1 MEYKFVKQKTRTDCG
16 IAVSTIIINFL
27 QRTNIS
33 LEEIKYSNT
42 IYDNELSFYNIEM
55 LLKNY
60 KIEFKTY
67 YAKFDEFINL
77 EIIDPFVMNVNTKDG
92 YEHFIVVYKKKKT
105 KYLIADPS
113 RNDIKWIDQVELEQK
128 YTGYFGVAKK
138 FAKFKF
144 KKNSLINLAAFLFD
158 DIKLLTLFFVVS
170 LSFNIVILLAN
181 GFLKTYSKNLM
192 IDNNYNKNIIFIA
205 YFLIFFIQIVLTYLL
220 NRIIFV
226 IKSNLNKKMC
236 HVYFEKLLTIN
247 IEKFQTQKKEE
258 WIKKI
263 SYISSVSNLLTQF
276 FLIMP
281 SQMIFFTMSFV
292 MISFISPMF
301 LILIL
306 IENVLIISSSFVF
319 QNIMKNKIIENE
331 TESIYFSILFRE
343 LLDGNS
349 EIKFK
354 DMYGVY
360 RNKIET
366 SFNKNLNNENEVDN
380 IKNLNSVSI
389 LFISKTIFLILFYI
403 SQNFIIS
410 STISFDQL
418 FFYISISPYI
428 SDFSSSLLSIL
439 LNKENYKISINE
451 IKLIFQDDQ
460 KIIEKINITKIL
472 KIKCKNLNKYK
483 NEVNVIKDI
492 NFDFDTNTFIYGKS
506 GAGKTCLMQLLS
518 GEIQDY
524 EGKIFINDI
533 DFKTIN
539 KELLKQKILYIGQ
552 DDYLFNG
559 TIWANLQ
566 NFKNDIDLELFKQY
580 NFFEILN
587 SNNINI
593 NKIINDN
600 GANLSSGQKQIINF
614 ISSFFTNKELYLIDE
629 PLSNVD
635 RPTAYYLL
643 EKFLELKKDSLIL
656 MTDHNDYYK
665 KFFRKELKIINEK

>member
-1 MEYKFVKQKTRTDCG
+1 
-16 IAVSTIIINFL
+16 
-27 QRTNIS
+27 
-33 LEEIKYSNT
+33 
-42 IYDNELSFYNIEM
+42 
-55 LLKNY
+55 
-60 KIEFKTY
+60 
-67 YAKFDEFINL
+67 
-77 EIIDPFVMNVNTKDG
+77 
-92 YEHFIVVYKKKKT
+92 
-105 KYLIADPS
+105 
-113 RNDIKWIDQVELEQK
+113 
-128 YTGYFGVAKK
+128 
-138 FAKFKF
+138 
-144 KKNSLINLAAFLFD
+144 
-158 DIKLLTLFFVVS
+158 
-170 LSFNIVILLAN
+170 
-181 GFLKTYSKNLM
+181 
-192 IDNNYNKNIIFIA
+192 
-205 YFLIFFIQIVLTYLL
+205 
-220 NRIIFV
+220 
-226 IKSNLNKKMC
+226 
-236 HVYFEKLLTIN
+236 
-247 IEKFQTQKKEE
+247 
-258 WIKKI
+258 
-263 SYISSVSNLLTQF
+263 
-276 FLIMP
+276 MP

-331 TESIYFSILFRE
+331 AESIYFSILFRE

-354 DMYGVY
+354 DMYDVY

-418 FFYISISPYI
+418 LFYISISPYI
-428 SDFSSSLLSIL
+428 SDFSNSLLAIL

-460 KIIEKINITKIL
+460 KIIEKINITRIL
-472 KIKCKNLNKYK
+472 KIKCKNLYKYK

-492 NFDFDTNTFIYGKS
+492 NFNFDTNTFIYGKS

-524 EGKIFINDI
+524 EGNIFINGI

-559 TIWANLQ
+559 TI
-566 NFKNDIDLELFKQY
+566 
-580 NFFEILN
+580 
-587 SNNINI
+587 
-593 NKIINDN
+593 
-600 GANLSSGQKQIINF
+600 
-614 ISSFFTNKELYLIDE
+614 
-629 PLSNVD
+629 
-635 RPTAYYLL
+635 
-643 EKFLELKKDSLIL
+643 
-656 MTDHNDYYK
+656 
-665 KFFRKELKIINEK
+665 